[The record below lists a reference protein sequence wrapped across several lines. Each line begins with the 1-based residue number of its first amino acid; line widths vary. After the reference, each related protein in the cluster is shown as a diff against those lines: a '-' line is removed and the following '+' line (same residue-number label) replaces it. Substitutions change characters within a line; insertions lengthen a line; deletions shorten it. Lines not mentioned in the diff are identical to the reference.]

1 MKNRLI
7 FMKEDYCG
15 QENLER
21 YVTLMVG
28 AFQFVIKRYIWQVG
42 TKNQPNKRY
51 VIIE

>member
-28 AFQFVIKRYIWQVG
+28 ACQFVTKCYIWYVS
-42 TKNQPNKRY
+42 TKNLADLALRNY
-51 VIIE
+51 